1 MKINRTSPFNY
12 IIISSID
19 FYIYYFVFVN
29 NQIKI
34 KTAMV
39 SFTLSSI
46 FVVCYENV
54 IFQSVLCILVYCI
67 KPEIMKRSESERI
80 CEWFTS
86 QKEKYL

>member
-1 MKINRTSPFNY
+1 
-12 IIISSID
+12 
-19 FYIYYFVFVN
+19 
-29 NQIKI
+29 
-34 KTAMV
+34 MV

-86 QKEKYL
+86 QKEKYLWCTTVRHKYIYYISFRVILCISFYLYSLY